1 MKSGLIIASRLFLRC
16 AVQSLSSA
24 GKAIR
29 FTAFFLFH
37 LASICSSRKGM
48 VIGAGSPPNLR
59 IPKKIPKKTPKLNGG
74 VQSGLCMRYA
84 LSLELSPNFVNHSTM
99 AGQLT
104 F

>member
-1 MKSGLIIASRLFLRC
+1 MVRGGLFESGLIIASRLFLRC

-37 LASICSSRKGM
+37 FASICSSRKGM

-59 IPKKIPKKTPKLNGG
+59 IPKKFQKKFQN
-74 VQSGLCMRYA
+74 
-84 LSLELSPNFVNHSTM
+84 
-99 AGQLT
+99 
-104 F
+104 